1 MSNITVVLVSRL
13 TCPTS
18 RSSLYRAPLLRS
30 GQLEL
35 ARERALPATFVVTG
49 ECGTRKTAA
58 ASEIALYRRC
68 EHVSASRVVRVAV
81 PRSCKQ
87 RQSVAVPRS
96 CKQRQSVAVPRSC
109 KQRQSVAVPRS
120 CKQRQSG
127 GCERCM
133 CMPLLFLSS
142 ALFACYKQACG
153 EGGELT
159 VFAPLLPCVSTAQ
172 CRLLL
177 ARGSCSHSMLV
188 PSTAVYFGARC

>member
-1 MSNITVVLVSRL
+1 MSALLCIVHHRSLHRARAAQKNPCGFCCRSAL

-49 ECGTRKTAA
+49 ERGTRKTAV

-68 EHVSASRVVRVAV
+68 EHVSASRVVRVT
-81 PRSCKQ
+81 
-87 RQSVAVPRS
+87 
-96 CKQRQSVAVPRSC
+96 
-109 KQRQSVAVPRS
+109 VPRS

-133 CMPLLFLSS
+133 RVAPLFLSS

-153 EGGELT
+153 EGEELSF
-159 VFAPLLPCVSTAQ
+159 FAPLLPCVSTA
-172 CRLLL
+172 
-177 ARGSCSHSMLV
+177 
-188 PSTAVYFGARC
+188 